1 MRVSSGRISPR
12 AADLRGSD
20 VGDKVALI
28 NMPFASAFYPAIGIS
43 LLQAA
48 LKRDGV
54 PCDLYYFDLLFAS
67 RIGFESYRRYSD
79 PAPICSLLGDW
90 LFARSLFGE
99 RLERDSEYIQD
110 ILSQDPEYLESVPP
124 ADLDRVRGEIPG
136 FLRECLQ
143 AAEWSQYRIVGFT
156 SSFQQNVAALAFAR
170 LLKEAYPHLAIVFGG
185 ANCEAEMGIELHRQ
199 FPFIDFVCSG
209 EGDHNFPQLVQQIM
223 NGGIRGEIDGIIMRQ
238 GGETSVPQKVV
249 APVFDLDALPIP
261 SYDDYFAQLRATG
274 LDRLLEPLVPF
285 ESSRGC
291 WWGAKM
297 HCTFCG
303 LNGSTMAYRSKSQE
317 RALQEVVWL
326 GQRYGGEFFVVD
338 NIFDLKYLDSF
349 FPELAA
355 RKLGFTF
362 YYETKVNL
370 KKHQLRLL
378 AEAGANRLQPGI
390 ESLSTPILRLMKK
403 GCTLLQNLQC
413 MKWGKQYGIT
423 ISWNMLYGF
432 PGEDPGEYKKMADLV
447 PSLLHFGPPDFCAR
461 VRLDRHSPYFT
472 RPQDYGL
479 RRVRA
484 HKAYSYVYPF
494 PEPVLNNLAY
504 YFEFDHELNHSVGH
518 YAKSLIDR
526 VTAWQRSSWR
536 GELTATDGEHK
547 LVLTD
552 TRVSAQGTETTVE
565 EPLRSVYLFCDEIR
579 SFDAIKEYLAATF
592 PDSSMSDHELESALN
607 RLVGARLMATE
618 GRAYL
623 SLAVLSSSQTSE
635 HMAHGEMASV
645 QIGTL

>member
-1 MRVSSGRISPR
+1 MDR
-12 AADLRGSD
+12 
-20 VGDKVALI
+20 GDKVALI

-48 LKRDGV
+48 LKREGI

-67 RIGFESYRRYSD
+67 RIGFDSYRRYSD
-79 PAPICSLLGDW
+79 SAEPCSLVGDW
-90 LFARSLFGE
+90 LFAGFLFGE
-99 RLERDSEYIQD
+99 RLQRDSEYIRD
-110 ILSQDPEYLESVPP
+110 ILSNDPECLASISP
-124 ADLDRVRGEIPG
+124 ADLDRVRGEVPG

-143 AAEWSQYRIVGFT
+143 ATDWSQYGIVGFT

-170 LLKEAYPHLAIVFGG
+170 LLKEAYPHLVIVFGG

-199 FPFIDFVCSG
+199 FGFIDFVCSG
-209 EGDHNFPQLVQQIM
+209 EGDHNFPQLARQIL
-223 NGGIRGEIDGIIMRQ
+223 NGGVKCEIDGIIMRQ
-238 GGETSVPQKVV
+238 GGETVVPQKIV

-274 LDRLLEPLVPF
+274 LDGILEPLVPF

-303 LNGSTMAYRSKSQE
+303 LNGSTMAYRSKSAE
-317 RALQEVVWL
+317 RALQEVVGL
-326 GQRYGGEFFVVD
+326 GQKYGHDFFVVD
-338 NIFDLKYLDSF
+338 NIFDLKYLDWF
-349 FPELAA
+349 FPQLAA

-378 AEAGANRLQPGI
+378 AEAGVNRLQPGI

-432 PGEDPGEYKKMADLV
+432 PGEDPAEYEKMADLI
-447 PSLLHFGPPDFCAR
+447 PSLLHLGAPEFCAR

-504 YFEFDHELNHSVGH
+504 YFEFDHELNHSVDH
-518 YAKSLIDR
+518 YAKFMIDR
-526 VTAWQRSSWR
+526 VAAWQRSSWR
-536 GELTATDGEHK
+536 SELTAKDGEHE

-552 TRVSAQGTETTVE
+552 TRVSGQSALTTLE

-579 SFDAIKEYLAATF
+579 SFSAIKEYVAATF
-592 PDSSMSDHELESALN
+592 PESGMSDRDLESALN
-607 RLVGARLMATE
+607 RLVEARLMARE
-618 GRAYL
+618 GSAYL
-623 SLAVLSSSQTSE
+623 SLAAMSSCQTLQT
-635 HMAHGEMASV
+635 MARNGEIAAAP
-645 QIGTL
+645 

>member
-1 MRVSSGRISPR
+1 MDR
-12 AADLRGSD
+12 
-20 VGDKVALI
+20 GDKVALI

-48 LKRDGV
+48 LRRDGI

-67 RIGFESYRRYSD
+67 KIGFDSYRRYSD
-79 PAPICSLLGDW
+79 SASPCSLVGDW
-90 LFARSLFGE
+90 LFARTFFGE
-99 RLERDSEYIQD
+99 RLERDSEYIHD
-110 ILSQDPEYLESVPP
+110 ILSSDPNCFDSVSP
-124 ADLDRVRGEIPG
+124 ADLDRVRAEVPG
-136 FLRECLQ
+136 FLHECLH
-143 AAEWSQYRIVGFT
+143 ATEWSHYRIVGFT
-156 SSFQQNVAALAFAR
+156 SSFQQNLAALAFAR
-170 LLKEAYPHLAIVFGG
+170 LLKEVCPQLVVVFGG

-199 FPFIDFVCSG
+199 FGFIDFVCSG
-209 EGDHNFPQLVQQIM
+209 EGDHNFPQLTQQILK
-223 NGGIRGEIDGIIMRQ
+223 GGARAEIDGIIMRQ
-238 GGETSVPQKVV
+238 GDQTVVPQKIV

-303 LNGSTMAYRSKSQE
+303 LNGSTMAYRSKSAE

-326 GQRYGGEFFVVD
+326 GQKYGRDFFVVD

-370 KKHQLRLL
+370 KKHQVRLL
-378 AEAGANRLQPGI
+378 AEAGANYLQPGI

-423 ISWNMLYGF
+423 ISWNLLYGF
-432 PGEDPGEYKKMADLV
+432 PGEDPAEYEKMADLI
-447 PSLLHFGPPDFCAR
+447 PSLLHLDPPDFCAR

-479 RRVRA
+479 RHVRA
-484 HKAYSYVYPF
+484 QKAYSYVYPLA
-494 PEPVLNNLAY
+494 EQVLNNIAY
-504 YFEFDHELNHSVGH
+504 YFDFDHELNNSVDQ
-518 YAKSLIDR
+518 YAKLLTDR
-526 VTAWQRSSWR
+526 VTAWQQSSCR
-536 GELTATDGEHK
+536 GELTATGGKHE

-552 TRVSAQGTETTVE
+552 TRVSGQNSVTTLE
-565 EPLRSVYLFCDEIR
+565 EPLRSIYLFCDEIK
-579 SFDAIKEYLAATF
+579 SFSAIKEYVSATL
-592 PDSSMSDHELESALN
+592 PESGMTDSDLESALN
-607 RLVGARLMATE
+607 RLVEGRLMATE
-618 GRAYL
+618 GAAYL
-623 SLAVLSSSQTSE
+623 SLAVVTSHLGEPGEAEQTRFAIE
-635 HMAHGEMASV
+635 YNPFT
-645 QIGTL
+645 IR